1 MGCGLSQS
9 YAGSIPSTGFKIV
22 KITNKALHTKL
33 NLFTDYIISPTFPLS
48 RSQAKH
54 IEVTIFNIFDCSTRR
69 VFLPFSSNRI
79 GARIRKSKITDNVL
93 KITKIF

>member
-54 IEVTIFNIFDCSTRR
+54 I
-69 VFLPFSSNRI
+69 
-79 GARIRKSKITDNVL
+79 
-93 KITKIF
+93 